1 MVLSLDFKCNF
12 ALFLLIPLLLSAC
25 SDGKQ
30 RLTPS
35 AVAARQISAEGSAF
49 IGDGGMDQA
58 RQEAI
63 DAAIAQAS
71 EPLRRKNAAPTVIS
85 DIKVVDEWQEGN
97 VYHVQI
103 LAVLSDKQLCA
114 SSYRKKIV
122 ATAFPIVTADQI
134 SGTESQDLY
143 GGIPREINNRL
154 MESGDFIGR
163 NFTQTVLYSRP
174 DIAPDIL
181 PSSNYSGSSVINIA
195 RSQDAQFVLSGV
207 IRDFKIESGEY
218 LRGSGILAE
227 IKAAARDVV
236 GRRGI
241 GIDVYVHDGFTG
253 ALLFQHRYSD
263 SILGDVSL
271 PAGYTVGSERFNA
284 TPAGHKIDQII
295 HQASDDIRRVFG
307 CYPFASRVTQVVGS
321 RIVIAGGAQDKVKV
335 GDRFKVFPAGGNATG
350 NGVAITESV
359 GTLTITEVSSN
370 SAQGSLD
377 DKSQSRRV
385 LPGDW
390 VKSAGMP

>member
-1 MVLSLDFKCNF
+1 MGSSRCWM
-12 ALFLLIPLLLSAC
+12 ACLLIPLLLAAC
-25 SDGKQ
+25 SDNPL

-35 AVAARQISAEGSAF
+35 AVSARQISAEGSAL
-49 IGDGGMDQA
+49 IGEGGKVQA
-58 RQEAI
+58 RQEAM
-63 DAAIAQAS
+63 DAAIAIAS
-71 EPLRRKNAAPTVIS
+71 EQLKRKNVAPTLIS

-103 LAVLSDKQLCA
+103 LAVVSDKQVCT

-163 NFTQTVLYSRP
+163 NLTNTVLYSKP
-174 DIAPDIL
+174 DMAPDIL
-181 PSSNYSGSSVINIA
+181 PSSSYSGSSVIDIA
-195 RSQDAQFVLSGV
+195 RRQDAQFVLSGV

-218 LRGSGILAE
+218 LRGSGLWAE
-227 IKAAARDVV
+227 IKALTRDMVAR
-236 GRRGI
+236 RSI

-253 ALLFQHRYSD
+253 ALLFQHRYTD

-271 PAGYTVGSERFNA
+271 PAGYTVGNERFDA
-284 TPAGHKIDQII
+284 TPAGHKIVKII
-295 HQASDDIRRVFG
+295 HQASDDIRGVFG
-307 CYPFASRVTQVVGS
+307 CYPFASRVTQVVGK
-321 RIVIAGGAQDKVKV
+321 RIVIAAGAQDKVKV
-335 GDRFKVFPAGGNATG
+335 GDQFKAYPAVRNAVG
-350 NGVAITESV
+350 SGVAITESV
-359 GTLTITEVSSN
+359 GILTITEVSTN
-370 SAQGSLD
+370 AAQGSLD
-377 DKSQSRRV
+377 DDSQTFRV

-390 VKSAGMP
+390 VKSSATP